1 MSLLD
6 FRFIMIYVIY
16 KMLVL
21 LKKTKLKYVKN
32 SIFESFFKVYTRLFL
47 YKLFRFTTH
56 NDGVFTS
63 WEENI
68 IKDIRNLFKF
78 KTELNYTAI
87 KDIRNLFRL
96 EKVTEAIK
104 DRILR
109 DIKNLFEHAK
119 EDENYYKTVRVS
131 NDGRGVRNGDISNGD
146 RNKTL
151 SVEGYLNQIRTYLKD
166 IINNL
171 KKIWK
176 VKNSTSS
183 SKKLYFF
190 YK

>member
-1 MSLLD
+1 
-6 FRFIMIYVIY
+6 MIYVIY

-47 YKLFRFTTH
+47 YKLFFFTTH

-63 WEENI
+63 WEENM
-68 IKDIRNLFKF
+68 IKDIRNLFRF

-104 DRILR
+104 DRILG
-109 DIKNLFEHAK
+109 DIKNLFEHEK

-131 NDGRGVRNGDISNGD
+131 NDGRGVRNSDTSNGD

>member
-68 IKDIRNLFKF
+68 IKDIKNLFRF

-104 DRILR
+104 DRILG
-109 DIKNLFEHAK
+109 DIKNLFEHEK

-131 NDGRGVRNGDISNGD
+131 NDGRGVRNSDTSNGD